1 MPRRSQC
8 VFGCQQFGMYYRWAG
23 RTIAT
28 AITVYIISMV
38 IFRSDSIRCLT
49 TSICFTSV
57 PETSLERFLQWKD
70 IVGPKWQD
78 KTNDDIYTN
87 YRICN
92 HHFEGLY
99 CYPHSKRLAKTA
111 YPTLKLG
118 SSASSSQDVSIEIQL
133 LPQPLPESM
142 DIHSVPQTLPGCSA
156 HVSNLD
162 LMNKTGLNS
171 VISDQMKDATEKLTT
186 EQRLCVLMFDE
197 MAISPSMHFDVPSDQ
212 IIGFEDMGSV
222 HTENIADHVQD
233 SKMKVKHAAQVFSQR
248 VSGALR
254 FCTIGFMLVL
264 TNGNSTCLGTQI
276 ADNYSESAA
285 WNSVISVCLPR
296 SPSSIQ

>member
-8 VFGCQQFGMYYRWAG
+8 VFGCQQFDVLHRFP
-23 RTIAT
+23 I
-28 AITVYIISMV
+28 
-38 IFRSDSIRCLT
+38 
-49 TSICFTSV
+49 

-70 IVGPKWQD
+70 IVGPKLQD

-92 HHFEGLY
+92 HHFEGRH

-162 LMNKTGLNS
+162 LMNKTGN
-171 VISDQMKDATEKLTT
+171 A
-186 EQRLCVLMFDE
+186 R
-197 MAISPSMHFDVPSDQ
+197 
-212 IIGFEDMGSV
+212 
-222 HTENIADHVQD
+222 
-233 SKMKVKHAAQVFSQR
+233 KVKQTKRIKIMMKKIINLKKQTE
-248 VSGALR
+248 GAKKSNQ
-254 FCTIGFMLVL
+254 G
-264 TNGNSTCLGTQI
+264 STKIVQNKI
-276 ADNYSESAA
+276 
-285 WNSVISVCLPR
+285 I
-296 SPSSIQ
+296 